1 MIMKSKFWFVFTVVL
16 MSAGPVR
23 AADIVLVLSSD
34 SPDCRAV
41 AAGFKNAFS
50 GDLREYNLEGSDE
63 RQRKVGEELKA
74 AKPAVAVV
82 VGDLAAQMAKWYLA
96 DVPVVY
102 CDSVRAAKLSLT
114 SGPASGI
121 YHEPDPSEQLRMLH
135 DLFPGKTRVGL
146 VYCPEYTDID
156 QADIKGQA
164 SGMGVTLEVQSMK
177 SIKEVPDK
185 LKSLIPRVDL
195 LWVCTDPVVLSRHS
209 IQFIVLQAISAGKP
223 IFCGDNGLAHGGA
236 TAALV
241 PDLEDAGMKAA
252 REAKAVLSGSDP
264 KPGTIVYPRG
274 KLVLNQ
280 KTAALLN
287 ISFPGDLVTRADEV
301 IQ

>member
-1 MIMKSKFWFVFTVVL
+1 MFTVAFL
-16 MSAGPVR
+16 SAGPLG
-23 AADIVLVLSSD
+23 ATDIVLVLSSD
-34 SPDCRAV
+34 SPKCRAV
-41 AAGFKNAFS
+41 AAGFKTAFS
-50 GDLREYNLEGSDE
+50 GDLREFNLEGSDE
-63 RQRKVGEELKA
+63 KQRKIGEQLKSS
-74 AKPAVAVV
+74 KPAVAVV

-96 DVPVVY
+96 GVAVIY
-102 CDSVRAAKLSLT
+102 CDAVRAAKLSLDDDMT
-114 SGPASGI
+114 IGI
-121 YHEPDPSEQLRMLH
+121 YHEPALSEQLRMLH

-146 VYCPEYTDID
+146 VYCPEYTGID

-164 SGMGVTLEVQSMK
+164 SAMGVTLEIQSMK

-185 LKSLIPRVDL
+185 LKSLIGTVDL

-223 IFCGDNGLAHGGA
+223 IFCGDDGLAHGGA

-241 PDLEDAGMKAA
+241 PDLNDAGQKAA
-252 REAKAVLSGSDP
+252 REAKRVLSGSDP

-287 ISFPGDLVTRADEV
+287 ISFPGDLVAKADE
-301 IQ
+301 IIE